1 MSKTK
6 RVTLVEKDTKQAA
19 KVYPNV
25 IKKRGRKVLVF
36 IVRGWKK
43 DGKWQR
49 KQFVNEADADAYAA
63 TVNVNLHNEGES
75 RQLVLTSLTE
85 TQVREAEDTF
95 RQLGNTYTM
104 PEVTEFF
111 LKHNRA
117 PGFRID
123 ILDAMEIWLNEKAP
137 TVRNQ
142 SMKRP
147 KGVLGAFAKFTGNPD
162 VHTVTKESVKA
173 YMKSLRA
180 KDKVSPAKRKTWNH
194 HRDALSEFFA
204 WASLKDLTTNRPWT
218 FNNPAKDIVR
228 YKLKQIAE
236 QRPDI
241 TITSVDT
248 VRELMSYA
256 MNYKGGKMVKFF
268 ALIYFA
274 GIRPDPSGEIG
285 KMKTVDLT
293 SGKIPIKPVEAKTSS
308 ARTVTIMDSLKPW
321 LEMYEDMPIIPLN
334 CKNDAAHIRKK
345 FGLGQDETRHSYIS
359 YHVALYG
366 SLAQTALQAGN
377 SETMIKEHYLMFPT
391 HEEGR
396 QFFSIV
402 PDKAKGEAVFIEQ
415 EFESRPSLRAI

>member
-1 MSKTK
+1 MSKK
-6 RVTLVEKDTKQAA
+6 RVTLVEKDKKQAA
-19 KVYPNV
+19 AVYPNF
-25 IKKRGRKVLVF
+25 IKKRGKTELVF

-63 TVNVNLHNEGES
+63 TVNVNLHNEGEAK
-75 RQLVLTSLTE
+75 QLVLTSLTE
-85 TQVREAEDTF
+85 AQVRESEETF

-104 PEVTEFF
+104 AEVTEFF

-117 PGFRID
+117 PGFRIN
-123 ILDAMEIWLNEKAP
+123 ILDALEIYLNAKAP
-137 TVRNQ
+137 TVR
-142 SMKRP
+142 SESLKKP
-147 KGVLGAFAKFTGNPD
+147 KGVLTAFAKFTGNPD
-162 VHTVTKESVKA
+162 VHTVTKESVLVYMQSRKGKEKGSKA
-173 YMKSLRA
+173 S
-180 KDKVSPAKRKTWNH
+180 RKTWNH
-194 HRDALSEFFA
+194 HRDELSSFFKWAL
-204 WASLKDLTTNRPWT
+204 LKDLTTNRPWT
-218 FNNPAKDIVR
+218 FNNPVEGVIRYNKDQ
-228 YKLKQIAE
+228 LAE
-236 QRPDI
+236 ERPEI
-241 TITSVDT
+241 TVSSVDT

-256 MNYKGGKMVKFF
+256 MNYKDGKMVKFF

-274 GIRPDPSGEIG
+274 GIRPDPSSGEIG
-285 KMKTVDLT
+285 KMKTIDLT

-308 ARTVTIMDSLKPW
+308 PRVVTIMDSLKPW
-321 LEMYEDMPIIPLN
+321 LEMYEDMPIIPPN

-377 SETMIKEHYLMFPT
+377 SETMIKEHYLTFPT
-391 HEEGR
+391 HEQGK